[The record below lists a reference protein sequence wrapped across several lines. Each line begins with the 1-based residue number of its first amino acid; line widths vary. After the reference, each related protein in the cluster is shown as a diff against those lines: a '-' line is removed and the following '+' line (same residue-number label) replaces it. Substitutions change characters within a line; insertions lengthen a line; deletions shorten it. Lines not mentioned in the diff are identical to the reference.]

1 MTTKQNKMPQMI
13 DLFVS
18 LQIQCCYFCIFS
30 STDRCWDYS
39 LVLPPLLSSIYKP
52 FPQFSQCSINLTLLK
67 LTPGTSRL
75 EYIITIKI
83 NFDVNKDINIKNVPF
98 YISFPFFWQG
108 INNTIPYLRIIT
120 HNNAPSQRSRYLE
133 LSHNDIINL
142 HTANRGS
149 Y

>member
-83 NFDVNKDINIKNVPF
+83 NIMQMAFSNICV
-98 YISFPFFWQG
+98 
-108 INNTIPYLRIIT
+108 TIIIDKLYNFGKVCRMKLLREQMRFLFKGVRICLFKI
-120 HNNAPSQRSRYLE
+120 AV
-133 LSHNDIINL
+133 
-142 HTANRGS
+142 
-149 Y
+149 